1 MGGLRASLFNRIFM
15 KVQML
20 KAVHAVGS
28 FRKIGDVIDATDEQ
42 ASELIRTK
50 VATEEVTEKK
60 SSKSKK

>member
-1 MGGLRASLFNRIFM
+1 M

-28 FRKIGDVIDATDEQ
+28 FRKVGDVIDATDEQ

-50 VATEEVTEKK
+50 VATTEVTEKK

>member
-1 MGGLRASLFNRIFM
+1 M

-28 FRKIGDVIDATDEQ
+28 FRKVGEVIDATDDQ

-50 VATEEVTEKK
+50 VATTEVTEKNV
-60 SSKSKK
+60 STSHQFPDSF

>member
-1 MGGLRASLFNRIFM
+1 
-15 KVQML
+15 ML

-28 FRKIGDVIDATDEQ
+28 FRKVGDVIDATDEQ

-50 VATEEVTEKK
+50 VATAEVTEKK